1 MTYDPF
7 GTSTPADGSGYDP
20 LKDARLGSCANVQS
34 ADIFGSS
41 VAPVQTPQ
49 TVTPRPH
56 RGQPAP
62 LSATIMAAAAVVIGV
77 LAGAFAYAALEGIRL
92 ADFAATRDRA
102 MSFGY
107 AVVVML
113 VLGLIL
119 EIAQVVMLTRARSAA
134 SLVGIV
140 VGLVLPVISIAI
152 GLRTGASALVTQ
164 LRAEVPPGADL
175 TAAFAQALSASGV
188 DPGWVDG
195 VIAVLIEVMS

>member
-62 LSATIMAAAAVVIGV
+62 LSAAAVVIGV

-188 DPGWVDG
+188 EPGWVDG